1 MQGEDPAPSQ
11 AERLLRPLPRH
22 CCLVTVTDA
31 HPAGLGWLGAVEGHK
46 VKALGV
52 DAFGQS
58 GSIAELYGTY
68 GLDTAAILRTVQAGS
83 AGPLLPV

>member
-1 MQGEDPAPSQ
+1 MAGEATAPSHV
-11 AERLLRPLPRH
+11 ERLLRPLPRH

-31 HPAGLGWLGAVEGHK
+31 HPASLGWLGSVEGHR

-68 GLDTAAILRTVQAGS
+68 GLDTAAILRAAQAG
-83 AGPLLPV
+83 APGAPLPV